1 MYQNNYFCGSSFIIR
16 YKLVIGKGGPVKVLL
31 FILIYTTVLKKQER
45 EAFDSSF
52 CVAIS
57 GVSQQL
63 TLYIVL
69 AIKLSYLKRRK
80 AIIIP

>member
-1 MYQNNYFCGSSFIIR
+1 MYQNNYFCRSSFIIR
-16 YKLVIGKGGPVKVLL
+16 YKLVIEKGGPVKVLL
-31 FILIYTTVLKKQER
+31 FILIYTTRLKKQER

-63 TLYIVL
+63 TLIYSFNINFLFYVYI
-69 AIKLSYLKRRK
+69 IT
-80 AIIIP
+80 P

>member
-31 FILIYTTVLKKQER
+31 FILIKKQER

-52 CVAIS
+52 CVVIS